1 MDKKNARARK
11 QLKQIGTV
19 KDFEELLQALMLSEE
34 EKRLLR
40 LHYKY
45 KEKKS
50 LQYIA
55 DVMCMSE
62 ANVKKIHRKIL
73 SKVSELF

>member
-34 EKRLLR
+34 EKQLLR
-40 LHYKY
+40 LHY

-55 DVMCMSE
+55 DAMCMSE

>member
-34 EKRLLR
+34 EKQLLR
-40 LHYKY
+40 LHY